1 MTETDAFFL
10 AAAAE
15 HVERRDGKEHACP
28 LPTIKTLAED
38 NKRAEQSQHGTGG
51 VDRTYDSDRRRSPKI
66 ISAPSRVSTGRVAL
80 TGPTIVIGRCLMA

>member
-1 MTETDAFFL
+1 MPLFL

-15 HVERRDGKEHACP
+15 HVERCDGKEHACP

-51 VDRTYDSDRRRSPKI
+51 VDRTYDSDRKMFDGIIITQYPRRQYNKGFQE
-66 ISAPSRVSTGRVAL
+66 R
-80 TGPTIVIGRCLMA
+80 